1 MAWSDASDHGNHT
14 RNRSHLATHPP
25 TSTAKAPRAP
35 IVSGVDLSGLIFV
48 VLALAWAGYLIPRA
62 LRQDDALE
70 AHRPIDEFSDT
81 IRVLDRRQS
90 GTPSP
95 ASRSSVDR
103 SAEVSSAQPAP
114 NATSAPARP
123 ATRTAARRAAQRRR
137 RVLYVLLSLVAVVS
151 GLAAAGTISW
161 WWTTA
166 PAFLVAAWLI
176 ASATLGRRERTVSR
190 PVAPSAP
197 VVVEQAPAA
206 SSTVDAPVATEVD
219 EVAAED
225 DGALWDP
232 LPLTL
237 PTYVTK
243 PAARRTVRTIDL
255 TRPAAAQE
263 AAPVMATEQALA
275 AEAPVEE
282 SAEAVAE
289 QARRAV

>member
-1 MAWSDASDHGNHT
+1 M
-14 RNRSHLATHPP
+14 
-25 TSTAKAPRAP
+25 
-35 IVSGVDLSGLIFV
+35 DLSGLIFV

-103 SAEVSSAQPAP
+103 SAEVPSAQPAP
-114 NATSAPARP
+114 VAAAARP

-161 WWTTA
+161 WWTIA
-166 PAFLVAAWLI
+166 PSFLVAAWLI
-176 ASATLGRRERTVSR
+176 ASATLGRRERVVSR
-190 PVAPSAP
+190 PVAASAP

-206 SSTVDAPVATEVD
+206 SSAPDAPVATEVD

-263 AAPVMATEQALA
+263 AAQESAPVVAEEQAP
-275 AEAPVEE
+275 APEP

>member
-1 MAWSDASDHGNHT
+1 M
-14 RNRSHLATHPP
+14 
-25 TSTAKAPRAP
+25 
-35 IVSGVDLSGLIFV
+35 DLSGLIFV

-103 SAEVSSAQPAP
+103 SAEVPSAQPAP
-114 NATSAPARP
+114 VASAPARP

-161 WWTTA
+161 WWTIA
-166 PAFLVAAWLI
+166 PSFLVAAWLI
-176 ASATLGRRERTVSR
+176 ASATLGRRERVVSR
-190 PVAPSAP
+190 PVAAPAP
-197 VVVEQAPAA
+197 VVVEQAPTDA
-206 SSTVDAPVATEVD
+206 STADAPVATEVD

-255 TRPAAAQE
+255 TRPAAATE
-263 AAPVMATEQALA
+263 AAHESVQESAPVVAEEQAPA
-275 AEAPVEE
+275 AEP

>member
-1 MAWSDASDHGNHT
+1 M
-14 RNRSHLATHPP
+14 
-25 TSTAKAPRAP
+25 
-35 IVSGVDLSGLIFV
+35 DLSGLIFV

-103 SAEVSSAQPAP
+103 SAEVSSAQAAP
-114 NATSAPARP
+114 VAAAATPARP
-123 ATRTAARRAAQRRR
+123 ATRTAARRAARRRR

-161 WWTTA
+161 WWTIA
-166 PAFLVAAWLI
+166 PSFLVAAWLI

-197 VVVEQAPAA
+197 VVVEQAPA
-206 SSTVDAPVATEVD
+206 SSSVADAPVATEVD

-255 TRPAAAQE
+255 TRPAASQE
-263 AAPVMATEQALA
+263 AAPAVSEEQAPA
-275 AEAPVEE
+275 AEAPAEQ

>member
-1 MAWSDASDHGNHT
+1 M
-14 RNRSHLATHPP
+14 
-25 TSTAKAPRAP
+25 
-35 IVSGVDLSGLIFV
+35 DLSGLIFV
-48 VLALAWAGYLIPRA
+48 VLAVAWAGYLVPRA
-62 LRQDDALE
+62 LRQHDDLE

-103 SAEVSSAQPAP
+103 SAPVSATHPAAVADRP
-114 NATSAPARP
+114 P

-137 RVLYVLLSLVAVVS
+137 RVLYVLLSLAAVVA
-151 GLAAAGTISW
+151 GLAASGTVSW
-161 WWTTA
+161 GWTAAPTA
-166 PAFLVAAWLI
+166 LVVAWLVLS
-176 ASATLGRRERTVSR
+176 ASLGRRERVVR
-190 PVAPSAP
+190 PRTATPAPLVVEQEPARAAASAAAP
-197 VVVEQAPAA
+197 VV
-206 SSTVDAPVATEVD
+206 TEVD

-255 TRPAAAQE
+255 TRPAAAEAPSPAAEE
-263 AAPVMATEQALA
+263 AAPA
-275 AEAPVEE
+275 AETPVEDAPV
-282 SAEAVAE
+282 ADAE

>member
-1 MAWSDASDHGNHT
+1 MACSDASDRGNHT
-14 RNRSHLATHPP
+14 RNRSDLATHPP

-114 NATSAPARP
+114 ASDSAPARP

-161 WWTTA
+161 WWTIA
-166 PAFLVAAWLI
+166 PSFLVAAWLI
-176 ASATLGRRERTVSR
+176 ASATLGRRERVVSR
-190 PVAPSAP
+190 PVAASAP
-197 VVVEQAPAA
+197 VVVEQAPADA
-206 SSTVDAPVATEVD
+206 STAGAPVATEVD

-263 AAPVMATEQALA
+263 STQEAAPVVTEEQA
-275 AEAPVEE
+275 PVAEE